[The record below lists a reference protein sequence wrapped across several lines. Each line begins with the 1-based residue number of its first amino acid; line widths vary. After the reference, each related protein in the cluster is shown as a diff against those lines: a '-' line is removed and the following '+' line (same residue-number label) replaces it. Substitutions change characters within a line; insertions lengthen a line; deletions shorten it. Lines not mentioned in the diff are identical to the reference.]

1 VTDTFFEPG
10 ARVKLP
16 DGLHPPYGV
25 FVNGVRQ
32 IAGKDYRQEGRYLLF
47 RETLVREGR
56 LGFWRWFGL
65 FLGVA
70 NTYRAND
77 GVDVTC
83 RIKDRP
89 AAFTALPIETLG
101 DPEPGKRMRGA
112 ISFDPSGR

>member
-1 VTDTFFEPG
+1 MDPPTFEPG
-10 ARVKLP
+10 ARVRLP
-16 DGLHPPYGV
+16 EGLKPPFGV
-25 FVNGVRQ
+25 FVNGITQ
-32 IAGKDYRQEGRYLLF
+32 EPGKDFLLEGRYLMF
-47 RETLVREGR
+47 RATLVREKK

-77 GVDVTC
+77 GVDITC
-83 RIKDRP
+83 RIKGRP
-89 AAFTALPIETLG
+89 AVFTALPIETLG